1 MRKVK
6 FKDVL
11 FQICDKIGLQE
22 KAFNMG
28 SLLSKSPVLL
38 RVPDK
43 FSVKNYL
50 KRYFRQHGITL
61 IYVDCLSETPQVI
74 RESLVR
80 AGYNKPV
87 SLHDIDRAKTVSQ
100 NDNVLLIDHYSDLND
115 VLMKMF
121 VEGTLELS
129 KINGICGLK
138 QIPVILTFNKK
149 DGMNYLYRSNYNIFD
164 ERCWK

>member
-1 MRKVK
+1 
-6 FKDVL
+6 
-11 FQICDKIGLQE
+11 
-22 KAFNMG
+22 
-28 SLLSKSPVLL
+28 
-38 RVPDK
+38 
-43 FSVKNYL
+43 
-50 KRYFRQHGITL
+50 
-61 IYVDCLSETPQVI
+61 VI
-74 RESLVR
+74 RESLVQ

-115 VLMKMF
+115 VPMKMF

-149 DGMNYLYRSNYNIFD
+149 DGMNYLYRNNYNIFD